1 MKTKGFTLVEL
12 LVVIAILAILAT
24 VSVVGYTSY
33 IQNANASVA
42 EQEASQ
48 IKTAILAEDIVN
60 DNFSIAANGTITGVD
75 AEDIKAGHKTIEQFE
90 TYLNTVVSGTVA
102 FDEGATTVTVT
113 SDTHVATID
122 LSNGKIT
129 VEPVTE

>member
-33 IQNANASVA
+33 INNANASVA

-60 DNFSIAANGTITGVD
+60 DNFSIAADGTIT
-75 AEDIKAGHKTIEQFE
+75 AATTIKSEHKTIDKFE
-90 TYLNTVVSGTVA
+90 EYLNTVVSGTVA
-102 FDEGATTVTVT
+102 FNEGETTVTVT

-122 LSNGKIT
+122 LSTGKIT
-129 VEPVTE
+129 VAAKQ